1 MLPPYRIARRD
12 GRWRISVAGADLLDC
27 ACYGQAIAC
36 VARATRMLAP
46 PALPD
51 GGAPR
56 ERPAASAPA
65 GKAPRAPEI
74 G

>member
-12 GRWRISVAGADLLDC
+12 GRWRISVAGADVLDC

-36 VARATRMLAP
+36 VTLASRMLVRP
-46 PALPD
+46 
-51 GGAPR
+51 APR
-56 ERPAASAPA
+56 HAAEPRTASAPT
-65 GKAPRAPEI
+65 GEPAPAPEI